1 MGYILIDEEKLD
13 EATSLWNNQN
23 YKQQVK
29 IDINKAKVDV
39 SHLLEVLQQ
48 EEKEIND
55 RIQKLET
62 QRNNLNELMK
72 YAKSKL

>member
-1 MGYILIDEEKLD
+1 MGYILIDEEKLE
-13 EATSLWNNQN
+13 EAISLWNNIN

-29 IDINKAKVDV
+29 FDISKAQVKA
-39 SHLLEVLQQ
+39 SCLLEVLQQ

-55 RIQKLET
+55 SIQKLET
-62 QRNNLNELMK
+62 RRNSLGELMK

>member
-13 EATSLWNNQN
+13 EAISLWNNQN

-29 IDINKAKVDV
+29 IDIGRAKVDA

-55 RIQKLET
+55 SIQKLET
-62 QRNNLNELMK
+62 QKNNLSELMK
-72 YAKSKL
+72 YAKGKI

>member
-1 MGYILIDEEKLD
+1 MGYILIDEEKLE
-13 EATSLWNNQN
+13 EAISLWNNQN

-29 IDINKAKVDV
+29 IDITRAKVDA

-48 EEKEIND
+48 EEKEINNS
-55 RIQKLET
+55 IQKLEA
-62 QRNNLNELMK
+62 QKNNLGELMK